1 MHLQGQE
8 WYNLRSKTQPYTLRL
23 RTIMSYVP
31 GLDKIAEDTLKVLAH
46 NIDAR
51 GETPDCYALLYRWA
65 QESVM
70 FASLDTR
77 IGFLSV
83 PLDPLSDGAMILRD
97 MNDAFACLQIF
108 GYRFPYFRYL
118 RTPTWKRF
126 ERAMDDFSVRL
137 FRHIEAAAERLQTR
151 TEDREY
157 TILEYLLAEKKLE
170 FGEILAF
177 MSDFVL
183 GGADT
188 TSSTVTFC
196 LYHLGR
202 NPEAQNR
209 ARREVFDV
217 VGSESRTLEPEHLNQ
232 LPFLK
237 ACVKESLRLNPT
249 LSGVFRKLD
258 HDVTLSGYLVPAGTP
273 LFTENYVASRL
284 EDNFTR
290 ADEFLPERWLKRD
303 DQGRQEWVLHP
314 FASLPFSFGARMCL
328 GRRLAELEIW
338 ILLVKL
344 LLKYRVE
351 YHYEDIGM
359 RSKLVNAPDRPAR
372 YRFLDLH

>member
-1 MHLQGQE
+1 
-8 WYNLRSKTQPYTLRL
+8 
-23 RTIMSYVP
+23 
-31 GLDKIAEDTLKVLAH
+31 
-46 NIDAR
+46 
-51 GETPDCYALLYRWA
+51 
-65 QESVM
+65 
-70 FASLDTR
+70 
-77 IGFLSV
+77 
-83 PLDPLSDGAMILRD
+83 MILRD
-97 MNDAFACLQIF
+97 MNEAFACLQIF
-108 GYRFPYFRYL
+108 GYRFPYFRYF
-118 RTPTWKRF
+118 RTPSWKRF

-137 FRHIEAAAERLQTR
+137 FRHIEAAAERLKTR

-196 LYHLGR
+196 LYHLAR
-202 NPEAQNR
+202 NPEAQDR
-209 ARREVFDV
+209 ARQEVLDV
-217 VGSESRTLEPEHLNQ
+217 VGNESRTLEPEQLNQ

-258 HDVTLSGYLVPAGTP
+258 HEVILSGYLVPAGTP

-284 EDNFTR
+284 EENFTR

-303 DQGRQEWVLHP
+303 DQGRQDWVLHP

-338 ILLVKL
+338 IVLVKKTTPAL
-344 LLKYRVE
+344 GDIVSGVEPCGWMGACTAVEPRNAQCLVVFHETSITLQNSWQPNLFLEDLRVTPTPLEGSSYRLE
-351 YHYEDIGM
+351 
-359 RSKLVNAPDRPAR
+359 A
-372 YRFLDLH
+372 

>member
-1 MHLQGQE
+1 MVYRRERLQARAPCSGAHLGGTSSRALKTAANAMSSRFQPSLRYNIRQGQE

-126 ERAMDDFSVRL
+126 ERAMDDFSV
-137 FRHIEAAAERLQTR
+137 
-151 TEDREY
+151 
-157 TILEYLLAEKKLE
+157 
-170 FGEILAF
+170 
-177 MSDFVL
+177 
-183 GGADT
+183 
-188 TSSTVTFC
+188 
-196 LYHLGR
+196 
-202 NPEAQNR
+202 
-209 ARREVFDV
+209 
-217 VGSESRTLEPEHLNQ
+217 
-232 LPFLK
+232 
-237 ACVKESLRLNPT
+237 
-249 LSGVFRKLD
+249 
-258 HDVTLSGYLVPAGTP
+258 
-273 LFTENYVASRL
+273 
-284 EDNFTR
+284 
-290 ADEFLPERWLKRD
+290 
-303 DQGRQEWVLHP
+303 
-314 FASLPFSFGARMCL
+314 
-328 GRRLAELEIW
+328 
-338 ILLVKL
+338 
-344 LLKYRVE
+344 
-351 YHYEDIGM
+351 
-359 RSKLVNAPDRPAR
+359 
-372 YRFLDLH
+372 